1 MKNNRPPVFCLMGPT
16 ASGKTGIAVDLVQQ
30 APFEIVSVDSAQVYR
45 GLDIG
50 AGKPS
55 AEILKK
61 APHRLINIRD
71 PIDAYSAADFR
82 NDALKEIADIQSK
95 GKTPLLVGGTMLY
108 FKALRDGLATMPSAN
123 EEVRNK
129 ILDMGNTAG
138 WQAVHDRLA
147 EVDPES
153 AARIHPNDPQRLQRA
168 LEIYELSGKPMTA
181 IHQEGKVQ
189 EDLPFDLKFIAIIP
203 EQRANLHKKIAER
216 FNQMLE
222 QGFVDEVKKLY
233 DRGDLNPSLPAIRSV
248 GYRQI
253 WAFLEGAYDQNTMQ
267 EKVLAATRQLAKRQ
281 LTWLRSWPDLQIIE
295 GEMSNKAEHCLKM
308 IV

>member
-1 MKNNRPPVFCLMGPT
+1 MGPT

-30 APFEIVSVDSAQVYR
+30 APFEIISVDSAQVYR
-45 GLDIG
+45 GMDIG
-50 AGKPS
+50 SGKPS
-55 AEILKK
+55 ADILEK

-82 NDALKEIADIQSK
+82 SDALKEIANIQTK
-95 GKTPLLVGGTMLY
+95 GKIPLLVGGTMLY
-108 FKALRDGLATMPSAN
+108 FKALRDGLASMPSAN

-129 ILDMGNTAG
+129 ILELATTSG

-147 EVDPES
+147 VVDPDA

-168 LEIYELSGKPMTA
+168 LEIYEISGKPMTT
-181 IHQEGKVQ
+181 IHKEGKQQ

-203 EQRANLHKKIAER
+203 KQRSTLHEKIAER
-216 FNQMLE
+216 FYQMLD
-222 QGFVDEVKKLY
+222 QGFVDEVRRLY
-233 DRGDLNPSLPAIRSV
+233 ARGDLNPSLPAIRSV

-253 WAFLEGAYDQNTMQ
+253 WGFLEGAYDQQTMQ

-281 LTWLRSWPDLQIIE
+281 LTWLRSWPDLQVIDS
-295 GEMSNKAEHCLKM
+295 EMPKIKEHCLKM
-308 IV
+308 MF

>member
-1 MKNNRPPVFCLMGPT
+1 MGPT

-30 APFEIVSVDSAQVYR
+30 APFEIISVDSAQVYR
-45 GLDIG
+45 GMDIG
-50 AGKPS
+50 SGKPS
-55 AEILKK
+55 ADILEK

-82 NDALKEIADIQSK
+82 SDALKEIANIQTK
-95 GKTPLLVGGTMLY
+95 GKIPLLVGGTMLY
-108 FKALRDGLATMPSAN
+108 FKALRDGLASMPSAN

-129 ILDMGNTAG
+129 ILELATTSG

-147 EVDPES
+147 VVDPDA

-168 LEIYELSGKPMTA
+168 LEIYEISGKPMTT
-181 IHQEGKVQ
+181 IHKEGKQQ

-203 EQRANLHKKIAER
+203 KQRSTLHEKIAER
-216 FNQMLE
+216 FYQMLD
-222 QGFVDEVKKLY
+222 QGFVDEVRRLY
-233 DRGDLNPSLPAIRSV
+233 ARGDLNPSLPAIRSV

-253 WAFLEGAYDQNTMQ
+253 WGFLEGAYDQQTMQ

-281 LTWLRSWPDLQIIE
+281 LTWLRSWPDLQVIDSKMPKI
-295 GEMSNKAEHCLKM
+295 KEHCLKM
-308 IV
+308 MF